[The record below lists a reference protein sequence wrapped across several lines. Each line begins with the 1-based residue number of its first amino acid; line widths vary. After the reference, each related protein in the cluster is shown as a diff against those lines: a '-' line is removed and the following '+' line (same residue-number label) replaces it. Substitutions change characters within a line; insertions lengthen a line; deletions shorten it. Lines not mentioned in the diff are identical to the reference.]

1 MKDRLN
7 KLLERYFE
15 GESSLEEEKELRELL
30 QDADGYEAEKRF
42 FLGIRIISSEEPNKE
57 VLPKTSRNH
66 YAFWVKIAAGF
77 LVFLVAG
84 IAVFQYQEKKREQ
97 EAYDQ
102 VMQAFA
108 LIHSNMQKGLTSMDA
123 MEDFR
128 HLNTTEDLFEL
139 NLKK

>member
-7 KLLERYFE
+7 ILLEKYFE

-30 QDADGYEAEKRF
+30 QHAEGYESEKQF
-42 FLGIRIISSEEPNKE
+42 FFGLKKISAVEPNRVVVSK
-57 VLPKTSRNH
+57 VSRTL
-66 YAFWVKIAAGF
+66 YSFWIKIAAGL

-84 IAVFQYQEKKREQ
+84 VAVFQYQEKKKEK

-108 LIHSNMQKGLTSMDA
+108 LIQYNMQKGINSMEV

-128 HLNTTEDLFEL
+128 HLNATQELFEL
-139 NLKK
+139 NELK